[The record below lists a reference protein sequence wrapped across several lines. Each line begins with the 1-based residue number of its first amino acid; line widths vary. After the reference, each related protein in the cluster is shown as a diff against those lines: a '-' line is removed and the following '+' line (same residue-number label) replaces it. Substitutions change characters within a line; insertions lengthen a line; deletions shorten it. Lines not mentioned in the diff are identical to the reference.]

1 MSDISRD
8 ELRLPFL
15 ISGVSCLCC
24 LLTLNFVRVYIVFLL
39 TFLFLS
45 LSVLFLSFYKNK
57 IFFVSCFSCFISCL
71 LFTYK
76 FYTKDIILNSL
87 QEKELTIVAYVT
99 DLPEYYDNYCKYS
112 IKVEKIENLEN
123 APKFKMELLSSD
135 DIYCDVFEKF
145 KVKIKVRS
153 PDLKEK
159 IKIKSQGKCLSGVVY
174 SYHNIERL
182 GKIKN
187 LKYYILNAKQSLVDY
202 TVKIFDTNCANFIRA
217 ILFRDRSKLTADDKD
232 IFSKSGIFHFLAISG
247 FHFSIMIKIL
257 FNLFKFLKFRLK
269 LSLILC
275 CVFIILFMIM
285 TGLTPSIIRSGVMI
299 FVHILAKLFIKKDH
313 PLNSLSLALIII
325 LMSNINSCLD
335 ISLWMSFISSS
346 SLVLFSNKFKNIIF
360 EKFKIIK
367 NYKVLN
373 YAFSNFIDSFIGT
386 ISVFP
391 ISCLYFKSFSL
402 VFLISNLFVSF
413 QIYILI
419 LVSIVSLLC
428 NQFIFFENVPK
439 ISNFIVKSIMIIAK
453 NLSNFHINLD
463 YTFIPLCVSFILV
476 IISYSL
482 IFRDL
487 KKDILKI
494 SFMFLIFIELG
505 ILSYQI
511 RHINA
516 LKIDILPSY
525 SSNDMIISAQKE
537 NFIILQSDN
546 INRLDKYLKNNKMI
560 ININDKVKSNEFVNI
575 KKDSE
580 VKIYDTKNNIKFLV
594 LNLMNKKWIKI
605 NIMNKTILVS
615 VNGGDIRNLPKNM
628 RECDIFLAYKIPN
641 SLNLL
646 EFKHIIYA
654 DNSYLYRKNCNKI
667 ANYDN
672 FVLSGYDG
680 SIFFKDGK
688 YFISRRI

>member
-1 MSDISRD
+1 MSEISRD

-15 ISGVSCLCC
+15 ISGVSCLYC
-24 LLTLNFVRVYIVFLL
+24 LLILNFIHIYIVFLL

-71 LFTYK
+71 IFTYK
-76 FYTKDIILNSL
+76 FYTKEVVLDSL
-87 QEKELTIVAYVT
+87 QEKELTIVAYAT
-99 DLPEYYDNYCKYS
+99 DLPEYHDNYCKYI

-123 APKFKMELLSSD
+123 VPKFKMELLSSD
-135 DIYCDVFEKF
+135 DMYCEVLEKF

-153 PDLKEK
+153 LDLKEK
-159 IKIKSQGKCLSGVVY
+159 IKLKSQDKYLSGVVY

-187 LKYYILNAKQSLVDY
+187 LRYYILNAKQNLIDY
-202 TVKIFDTNCANFIRA
+202 TVKIFDTNCANFLRA
-217 ILFRDRSKLTADDKD
+217 ILFRDRSKLTAYDKD

-257 FNLFKFLKFRLK
+257 LNLFKFLKFRLR
-269 LSLILC
+269 LSLVLC
-275 CVFIILFMIM
+275 CVFIIFFMIM
-285 TGLTPSIIRSGVMI
+285 TGFTPSIIRSGVMI

-313 PLNSLSLALIII
+313 PLNSLSLALMII
-325 LMSNINSCLD
+325 LMSNIDSCLD
-335 ISLWMSFISSS
+335 ISLWMSFVSSS
-346 SLVLFSNKFKNIIF
+346 SLVFFSSKFKNIIF
-360 EKFKIIK
+360 EKFKTIK
-367 NYKVLN
+367 NYKILN
-373 YAFSNFIDSFIGT
+373 YILSNFVDSLIGT

-428 NQFIFFENVPK
+428 NQFIFFENLPK

-453 NLSNFHINLD
+453 KLSNFHINLD
-463 YTFIPLCVSFILV
+463 YTFIPLCVSFILI

-494 SFMFLIFIELG
+494 IFMFLIFTELG
-505 ILSYQI
+505 MLSYQI
-511 RHINA
+511 KHINA
-516 LKIDILPSY
+516 LKIDIIPSY
-525 SSNDMIISAQKE
+525 GSNDIIASTQKE

-546 INRLDKYLKNNKMI
+546 INKIDKYLKSNKMI
-560 ININDKVKSNEFVNI
+560 ININDKIKSDEFVNI
-575 KKDSE
+575 KKNSE
-580 VKIYDTKNNIKFLV
+580 VKIYDIKNNIKFLI
-594 LNLMNKKWIKI
+594 LNLKNKKWIKI
-605 NIMNKTILVS
+605 NIMGKIILIS
-615 VNGGDIRNLPKNM
+615 ANGGDIRNLPENM

-641 SLNLL
+641 KLNLL
-646 EFKHIIYA
+646 KFNHIIYA